1 MVRKKIGKKT
11 VLAVFLGGLAVVLI
25 LTFYLWHLTE
35 DVRLGYAIAQDQGRH
50 KALTVAIQKLQT
62 KRAELLSLDRVE
74 RTARRD
80 LKLADPREDQFVYEN
95 R

>member
-11 VLAVFLGGLAVVLI
+11 VLAVILGGLTVVLI

-35 DVRLGYAIAQDQGRH
+35 DVRLGYAIAQGQRLSKG
-50 KALTVAIQKLQT
+50 LTADIQKLRT

-74 RTARRD
+74 RAARRD
-80 LKLADPREDQFVYEN
+80 LRLADPREDQIVFEN